1 VVKQKHEYRLQITH
15 KKKSNKE
22 HTQKLVR
29 NVQAGPLIPLQLGVG
44 LQERRQ
50 LLGEHDVAGDLQLAL
65 HEGSLGVQ
73 LAQGDVNHVL
83 VGDRQGGVH
92 LDALGGSLV
101 GLGVLAVQS

>member
-1 VVKQKHEYRLQITH
+1 LIT
-15 KKKSNKE
+15 
-22 HTQKLVR
+22 
-29 NVQAGPLIPLQLGVG
+29 PFLQLGVG

-92 LDALGGSLV
+92 LDALGRSLV